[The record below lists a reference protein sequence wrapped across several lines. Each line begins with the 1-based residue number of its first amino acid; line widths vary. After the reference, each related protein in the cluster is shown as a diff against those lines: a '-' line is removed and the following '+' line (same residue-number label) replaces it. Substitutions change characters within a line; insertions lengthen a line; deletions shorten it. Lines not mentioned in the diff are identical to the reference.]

1 MTYCDVSM
9 TMRFLA
15 TILFLESR
23 IKLPNFRMIII
34 SDSQLGFINDRVR
47 SGLWSF
53 LPKPFKEQQF
63 FIFVLVLSGL
73 FLGTFFEE

>member
-1 MTYCDVSM
+1 
-9 TMRFLA
+9 
-15 TILFLESR
+15 
-23 IKLPNFRMIII
+23 MIII